1 MPGKKFAYLAEVGPP
16 SPAAD
21 GRPETGPEYRVRVA
35 KDGPPTVKDINT
47 LSDLFSHSVSRFGDK
62 NCLGK
67 RTKEGYSWRTYSQT
81 AREVAAV
88 GSALVAAGLAPGGR
102 VGVYG
107 PNAPEWMITMQAC
120 NRQGFYCVPLYDTL
134 GESAVEYIVKH
145 AEVTAVAVLGSKL
158 GALAASLPALRDRVR
173 TVVYWDEADA
183 ATLRR
188 VADLGIAVHAFHE
201 FVALGEASPAAAAT
215 VQADDLCTIMYTSGT
230 TGDPKGV
237 MLSHR
242 AVVSTVLSLD
252 AFLTDAGVRMGTED
266 SLLSFL
272 PLAHIF
278 DRAAEELILYVGGSI
293 GYWAG
298 NVKELLPDVK
308 ALRPTLFC
316 SVPRVFDRIYS
327 TVTGQIASGG
337 AVKKFLFHTA
347 FNTKLARL
355 KRGVAQDKVRCQT
368 LWGAGACRAV
378 YGLIACLARTPH
390 RFSAFPW
397 LPGAPCPTR
406 TPPHS
411 STCLQAAPIWD
422 KIVFK
427 KIKAALG
434 GRCRVLVSG
443 GAPLSLHAEEFLR
456 VCMGALV
463 VQGYGL
469 TETCAASFI
478 AYPSEPDHM
487 GTVGPPQPAISFRLE
502 GVPEMKYSPS
512 ADPPRGEVCIRGAS
526 LFKGYYKDQEKTDEV
541 LTRDGWFYTGDIGE
555 LSPTGGLK
563 IIDRKKNIFKLSQ
576 GEYVAVE
583 KVESAYKLCP
593 SVEQIWVYGNS
604 LESVLVAVA
613 VPTQERLDA
622 HGGAGDVAA
631 KCADPELKKAILKEL
646 AAAAKEGGLK
656 GFEQV
661 RGVILES
668 EPFSVENELMTPT
681 FKLKRPQL
689 QAKYQK
695 EIDALYNT
703 LRR

>member
-47 LSDLFSHSVSRFGDK
+47 LSDLFSHSVSRFSDK

-355 KRGVAQDKVRCQT
+355 KRGVAQDK
-368 LWGAGACRAV
+368 
-378 YGLIACLARTPH
+378 
-390 RFSAFPW
+390 
-397 LPGAPCPTR
+397 
-406 TPPHS
+406 
-411 STCLQAAPIWD
+411 AAPIWD

>member
-1 MPGKKFAYLAEVGPP
+1 M
-16 SPAAD
+16 
-21 GRPETGPEYRVRVA
+21 A

-327 TVTGQIASGG
+327 TVTGQVIGRGG
-337 AVKKFLFHTA
+337 
-347 FNTKLARL
+347 
-355 KRGVAQDKVRCQT
+355 
-368 LWGAGACRAV
+368 
-378 YGLIACLARTPH
+378 
-390 RFSAFPW
+390 
-397 LPGAPCPTR
+397 
-406 TPPHS
+406 
-411 STCLQAAPIWD
+411 
-422 KIVFK
+422 
-427 KIKAALG
+427 
-434 GRCRVLVSG
+434 
-443 GAPLSLHAEEFLR
+443 
-456 VCMGALV
+456 
-463 VQGYGL
+463 
-469 TETCAASFI
+469 
-478 AYPSEPDHM
+478 
-487 GTVGPPQPAISFRLE
+487 
-502 GVPEMKYSPS
+502 
-512 ADPPRGEVCIRGAS
+512 
-526 LFKGYYKDQEKTDEV
+526 
-541 LTRDGWFYTGDIGE
+541 
-555 LSPTGGLK
+555 
-563 IIDRKKNIFKLSQ
+563 
-576 GEYVAVE
+576 
-583 KVESAYKLCP
+583 
-593 SVEQIWVYGNS
+593 
-604 LESVLVAVA
+604 
-613 VPTQERLDA
+613 
-622 HGGAGDVAA
+622 
-631 KCADPELKKAILKEL
+631 
-646 AAAAKEGGLK
+646 
-656 GFEQV
+656 
-661 RGVILES
+661 
-668 EPFSVENELMTPT
+668 
-681 FKLKRPQL
+681 
-689 QAKYQK
+689 
-695 EIDALYNT
+695 
-703 LRR
+703 

>member
-355 KRGVAQDKVRCQT
+355 KRGVAQDK
-368 LWGAGACRAV
+368 
-378 YGLIACLARTPH
+378 
-390 RFSAFPW
+390 
-397 LPGAPCPTR
+397 
-406 TPPHS
+406 
-411 STCLQAAPIWD
+411 AAPIWD

>member
-1 MPGKKFAYLAEVGPP
+1 MPGKNFAYLAEVGPP

-88 GSALVAAGLAPGGR
+88 GSALVSAGLAPGGR

-201 FVALGEASPAAAAT
+201 FVALGEASPAAAAA

-327 TVTGQIASGG
+327 TVTGQIAGGG

-355 KRGVAQDKVRCQT
+355 KRGVAQDK
-368 LWGAGACRAV
+368 
-378 YGLIACLARTPH
+378 
-390 RFSAFPW
+390 
-397 LPGAPCPTR
+397 
-406 TPPHS
+406 
-411 STCLQAAPIWD
+411 AAPIWD

-583 KVESAYKLCP
+583 KVENAYKLCP

-613 VPTQERLDA
+613 VPTQGRLDA
-622 HGGAGDVAA
+622 HGGAGDAAA
-631 KCADPELKKAILKEL
+631 KCADPELKAAILKEL